1 MLKMFIDNKLIFIA
15 EFCGS
20 IFKDYERTLSHNFAA
35 SSVIVVL
42 QKKMSVAVVDCAE
55 APVLALGLKKCLLA
69 YGFQCHLKNK

>member
-42 QKKMSVAVVDCAE
+42 QKMSVAVVDCAE
-55 APVLALGLKKCLLA
+55 APVLAVV
-69 YGFQCHLKNK
+69 LKNVY